1 MCCGC
6 HHSAVISTTGQLY
19 TWGLNLDGQLG
30 VSGIRERL
38 VPTVTL
44 VGPPSVIVDSSSTSG
59 SLIKEVRCGA
69 DFTLALDAAN
79 KLWGWGSNHEGQVSI
94 YSLIQLLSIY
104 FNVFF
109 LVRENSGRRL
119 SQDIIR
125 W

>member
-6 HHSAVISTTGQLY
+6 HHSAVVSKTGQLY

-79 KLWGWGSNHEGQVSI
+79 KLWGWGSNHEGQVRT
-94 YSLIQLLSIY
+94 
-104 FNVFF
+104 FFFF
-109 LVRENSGRRL
+109 LIKL
-119 SQDIIR
+119 TYFY
-125 W
+125 

>member
-104 FNVFF
+104 YKIFF
-109 LVRENSGRRL
+109 
-119 SQDIIR
+119 
-125 W
+125 